1 MKLETKMLIPAATVL
16 LIRDGEDG
24 LEVFMVKRH
33 KNIDFAGG
41 ALVFPGGKLDIT
53 DSDPDIRQF
62 CTVRDELT
70 GEQLAMRIGGIRE
83 TFEESGVLLAREDGS
98 DTFLNGE
105 HSAALQ
111 PYRDRLNDGEI
122 TMKEIAAQENIK
134 YACDIMQPFAHWIT
148 PPAFHKQF
156 DTRFYVVRSPGEQ
169 LASHDEGET
178 TDSLWIKPQQALE
191 DAVEKRRIVVFATRA
206 NLTKLGESADCGSAL
221 VTARE
226 TKITTIM
233 PVPEETEGGSIFRIP
248 EEAGYGFTE
257 MFIPGALK

>member
-1 MKLETKMLIPAATVL
+1 MLIPAATVL

-122 TMKEIAAQENIK
+122 TMKEMAAQEN
-134 YACDIMQPFAHWIT
+134 
-148 PPAFHKQF
+148 
-156 DTRFYVVRSPGEQ
+156 
-169 LASHDEGET
+169 
-178 TDSLWIKPQQALE
+178 
-191 DAVEKRRIVVFATRA
+191 
-206 NLTKLGESADCGSAL
+206 
-221 VTARE
+221 
-226 TKITTIM
+226 
-233 PVPEETEGGSIFRIP
+233 
-248 EEAGYGFTE
+248 
-257 MFIPGALK
+257 